1 MARRR
6 RSHRKKSRRRKSRR
20 KYLDI
25 TSANIKRDTITVRLA
40 NGKVHKYRLKP
51 KGHYVKVRR

>member
-1 MARRR
+1 MA
-6 RSHRKKSRRRKSRR
+6 RRRKSRR

-40 NGKVHKYRLKP
+40 NCKPTRTRRCTHTYKLKP
-51 KGHYVKVRR
+51 RGHYVKVRR